1 MNMMT
6 KRKLIGAVVAVF
18 ALTVLA
24 SAVFATGWGDLTV
37 NDSPERLPTFDP
49 YEDENEISTDSLTY
63 VVFETYGPMVALLSL
78 VMFGAM
84 VGAICVAKEE
94 VDDDDT
100 N

>member
-1 MNMMT
+1 MT
-6 KRKLIGAVVAVF
+6 KRKIIGIVVAVL
-18 ALTVLA
+18 ALTVLTV
-24 SAVFATGWGDLTV
+24 AVFATGWGGLV
-37 NDSPERLPTFDP
+37 ENESPESLPTFDP
-49 YEDENEISTDSLTY
+49 YDAEGDIDEKSLTF
-63 VVFETYGPMVALLSL
+63 VLFELYGPLVALISL